1 MKWSQLGQPN
11 KGALGMTKIST
22 PISPSGK
29 ETPQSHLRCLDSD
42 NFSGTGAGVG
52 KKKMSARTEGR
63 NTNSEDGGEE
73 KQRQIQRN
81 NQSSMREWT
90 AQKQVE
96 IFSMSVEISSET
108 TQFNS
113 WHFSR
118 NSGKWALCPHPT
130 KNCYFFL
137 FWLLKVKNQRT
148 DRISNAFF
156 LFLLP
161 SFLSLPWNET
171 EWMTPRKD

>member
-1 MKWSQLGQPN
+1 
-11 KGALGMTKIST
+11 MTVIISV
-22 PISPSGK
+22 
-29 ETPQSHLRCLDSD
+29 EQEQEWE
-42 NFSGTGAGVG
+42 

-118 NSGKWALCPHPT
+118 NSGK
-130 KNCYFFL
+130 
-137 FWLLKVKNQRT
+137 
-148 DRISNAFF
+148 
-156 LFLLP
+156 
-161 SFLSLPWNET
+161 
-171 EWMTPRKD
+171 